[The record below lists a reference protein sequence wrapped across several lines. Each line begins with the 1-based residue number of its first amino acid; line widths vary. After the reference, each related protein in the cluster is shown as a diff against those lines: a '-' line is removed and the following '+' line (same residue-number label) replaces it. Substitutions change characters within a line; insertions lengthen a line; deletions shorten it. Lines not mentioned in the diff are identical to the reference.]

1 MVLSLL
7 LAIVWQRGKGPRIL
21 ILTMLIGWLG
31 FSAYRYRTISSGHV
45 EAQGWLSA
53 GTVEVAE
60 GKVEDFNPAPL
71 EKVGPETFRI
81 GTKVFQV
88 MDGDL
93 LNPGLHRTSR
103 RGGPIR
109 SGARLRVTYR
119 GTSILKV
126 ENLGP

>member
-1 MVLSLL
+1 MLALL

-21 ILTMLIGWLG
+21 ILAMLISWLG
-31 FSAYRYRTISSGHV
+31 FSAYRYRVIGAGHR
-45 EAQGWLSA
+45 EAQSWLAA

-88 MDGDL
+88 TDGDL

-126 ENLGP
+126 ENLEP